1 MKGCF
6 YWLHSV
12 PLGTRGSHLSL
23 AWRQD
28 DAGGRRPRTQWPTR
42 QENDALR
49 RADLTSV
56 NPPWKKVTSHA
67 WHSGCVNY
75 KGCLGILQNIFCW
88 FVVLQS
94 SYLHHCGYAALFWQ
108 PHVCWR
114 NEAAAQFSFCRL
126 LGGSACGNSDQV
138 GQASS
143 WMLRFPPNHCSSLK
157 IPNSYLCFMTLRS
170 GSPIVFESG
179 NPELIL
185 VIPHFYG
192 ETHDFSLINPIFC
205 QRQLEICSEAISTG
219 RALDDIMAQ
228 NSSPALVANHG
239 PAQSPEMIIDQPA
252 IPNVYPLVN

>member
-88 FVVLQS
+88 FVVLQP

-126 LGGSACGNSDQV
+126 LGGSACGNSDPSGPGLKLDVEVPPKPLLFPQDSQFV
-138 GQASS
+138 PMFHDFAIWIPNCFWIWKSRINIGDPPFLRGNPWFFTHKSHLLPTPTGDLQRGNLHWQGLGRHHGTELLASARGESWASS
-143 WMLRFPPNHCSSLK
+143 ISRDDHW
-157 IPNSYLCFMTLRS
+157 
-170 GSPIVFESG
+170 
-179 NPELIL
+179 
-185 VIPHFYG
+185 
-192 ETHDFSLINPIFC
+192 
-205 QRQLEICSEAISTG
+205 STG
-219 RALDDIMAQ
+219 
-228 NSSPALVANHG
+228 
-239 PAQSPEMIIDQPA
+239 
-252 IPNVYPLVN
+252 YP